1 MHPVGRYATPPANVS
16 NAQQRRSELTNVTG
30 VDMSL
35 KDKAMSV
42 TNKNADKDNEPG
54 TDGRIESPMRSM
66 VMMARQH
73 ELRTVAT
80 NEK

>member
-1 MHPVGRYATPPANVS
+1 MQPVGPYATPPAKVG

-30 VDMSL
+30 ADMSL
-35 KDKAMSV
+35 NDKAMSV
-42 TNKNADKDNEPG
+42 TNKNADKDNAPCA
-54 TDGRIESPMRSM
+54 DGWIESLMRSM
-66 VMMARQH
+66 VMLARQR